1 MGSEL
6 SDVLAR
12 MQRVFGNRLKGSA
25 VVDQASRFSAARF
38 SEIDDSRMSPEQW
51 RIVVISGMGFFTDAY
66 DLFIIGVVLKLLQ
79 SEWHIGSFE
88 TAVVGATALVS
99 AAIGSSVFGRIA
111 DVFGR
116 KYIYGFEVLVLGA
129 GAVASAFSAN
139 IWWLIAF
146 RFILGLGIGGD
157 YPVSATIASEFAGKK
172 TRGLMISTVFAMQGI
187 GLIVG
192 PLLAIALL
200 SAKVPADLVWRI
212 LLAAGAIPPLA
223 VFWARRHLKETP
235 RFAQQS
241 EAQPDDISKQAKRV
255 GFVQALKNAFGRDPQ
270 LVKWLAGT
278 SLAWFFLDL
287 AYYGNTIS
295 NQQFVSAVSPK
306 GSQIHDLFLSL
317 LVFTFAAFPGYL
329 LSIYGMDRW
338 GRKAIQLLGFG
349 MMAASFIGI
358 AFIGD
363 AKAILVPFAALY
375 CLNYFFT
382 EFGPN
387 TTTFVLPAEIFPLA
401 VRTTSHGI
409 SATVGKIGAAVGTFS
424 FPLLQAKFGLPG
436 PMWVAGI
443 CCVAGAIVTWA
454 LLPEPNGLDLEEAS
468 RDRSFGG
475 GRLAVSA

>member
-1 MGSEL
+1 
-6 SDVLAR
+6 
-12 MQRVFGNRLKGSA
+12 MQS
-25 VVDQASRFSAARF
+25 QSRFSAARF
-38 SEIDDSRMSPEQW
+38 SEIDDERMSKTQW
-51 RIVVISGMGFFTDAY
+51 SIVLISGMGFFTDAY

-79 SEWHIGSFE
+79 SEWHIGTVE
-88 TAVVGATALVS
+88 TAIVGATALVS
-99 AAIGSSVFGRIA
+99 AAIGSAVFGRIA

-129 GAVASAFSAN
+129 GAIASAFSPN
-139 IWWLIAF
+139 IWWLVAF

-172 TRGLMISTVFAMQGI
+172 TRGLMISSVFAMQGI

-200 SAKVPADLVWRI
+200 AVNVPQDLVWRI
-212 LLAAGAIPPLA
+212 LLAAGAVPPLA

-235 RFAQQS
+235 RFAQLA
-241 EAQPDDISKQAKRV
+241 EGKDDEMAKEAKRV
-255 GFVQALKNAFGRDPQ
+255 GFVTALKEAFGSDKQ
-270 LVKWLAGT
+270 LQKWLIGT

-295 NQQFVSAVSPK
+295 NQAFVSAVSQHA
-306 GSQIHDLFLSL
+306 SQIHDLLISL

-329 LSIYGMDRW
+329 LSVYGMDKW
-338 GRKAIQLLGFG
+338 GRKRIQLLGFA
-349 MMAASFIGI
+349 MMAASFIAI
-358 AFIGD
+358 ALLGE
-363 AKAILVPFAALY
+363 AKSIIVPFVALY

-387 TTTFVLPAEIFPLA
+387 TTTFVLPAEIFPTK

-409 SATVGKIGAAVGTFS
+409 SATVGKLGAAVGTFS

-436 PMWVAGI
+436 PMWI
-443 CCVAGAIVTWA
+443 AGASCIVGLAITWS

-468 RDRSFGG
+468 RDKSFD
-475 GRLAVSA
+475 RNRELRPANA

>member
-1 MGSEL
+1 MHT
-6 SDVLAR
+6 
-12 MQRVFGNRLKGSA
+12 Q
-25 VVDQASRFSAARF
+25 SRFSAARF
-38 SEIDDSRMSPEQW
+38 SEIDDERISKQQW
-51 RIVVISGMGFFTDAY
+51 KIVIISGMGFFTDAY

-88 TAVVGATALVS
+88 TAIVGATALVS
-99 AAIGSSVFGRIA
+99 AAIGSAVFGRIA

-129 GAVASAFSAN
+129 GAIASAFSPS
-139 IWWLIAF
+139 IWWLVAF

-172 TRGLMISTVFAMQGI
+172 TRGLMISSVFAMQGI

-200 SAKVPADLVWRI
+200 ALRIPQDLVWRI
-212 LLAAGAIPPLA
+212 LLAAGALPPLA

-235 RFAQQS
+235 RFAQLAES
-241 EAQPDDISKQAKRV
+241 RDEIGKEAQRK
-255 GFVQALKNAFGRDPQ
+255 GFVTALKEAFGNDKQ
-270 LVKWLAGT
+270 LVKWLFGT

-295 NQQFVSAVSPK
+295 NQQFVAAVSDHA
-306 GSQIHDLFLSL
+306 SQIHDLYVSL
-317 LVFTFAAFPGYL
+317 LVFVFAAFPGYL
-329 LSIYGMDRW
+329 LSVYGMDKW
-338 GRKAIQLLGFG
+338 GRKNIQLLGFAL
-349 MMAASFIGI
+349 MAASFIGI
-358 AFIGD
+358 ALLGD
-363 AKAILVPFAALY
+363 AKSIIVPFIALY

-387 TTTFVLPAEIFPLA
+387 TTTFVLPAEIFPMK

-409 SATVGKIGAAVGTFS
+409 SATVGKLGAAVGTFS

-436 PMWVAGI
+436 PMWVAGAS
-443 CCVAGAIVTWA
+443 CIVGLGITWA

-468 RDRSFGG
+468 HDRSFESVPSVQ
-475 GRLAVSA
+475 AVPA